1 MDVKVNNRMLKKIIC
16 LFCQVTCT
24 VIDGSSAFFLIG
36 LSSQI
41 KGQPVSPETKGYKS
55 KMEVLH

>member
-36 LSSQI
+36 LRSQI
-41 KGQPVSPETKGYKS
+41 KGQPVSPETKGYK
-55 KMEVLH
+55 